1 MPPKNS
7 WSHMFCT
14 TDLVSSKQV
23 AHMYEEENYFW
34 KLLLKHSETVFAH
47 LTPVT
52 LTFKPV
58 NPKSMGVP
66 ATQDGYI
73 DHV

>member
-1 MPPKNS
+1 MPPKNI

-23 AHMYEEENYFW
+23 AHMYEEEIYFW

-52 LTFKPV
+52 
-58 NPKSMGVP
+58 
-66 ATQDGYI
+66 Y
-73 DHV
+73 